1 MNRTEHR
8 LRLSF
13 DPDYAERHAEY
24 VVERNVILK
33 RIPKFLVQSLLP
45 VLAGPMFVLII
56 NIVFRP
62 ELAGKLIAMFLWI
75 VSAMLATLAIV
86 VLNDIRRARKSLGL

>member
-1 MNRTEHR
+1 MNKTEHR
-8 LRLSF
+8 MRMSF
-13 DPDYAERHAEY
+13 DPEYAERYREY
-24 VVERNVILK
+24 VVERNAILG

-45 VLAGPMFVLII
+45 VLAGPMVVLVA
-56 NIVFRP
+56 NVVFRP

>member
-1 MNRTEHR
+1 MNKAEHR

-13 DPDYAERHAEY
+13 DPDYAERYKEY
-24 VVERNVILK
+24 VTERDAILR

-45 VLAGPMFVLII
+45 VLAGPLFILVI

-62 ELAGKLIAMFLWI
+62 KLAKELLTMFLWI
-75 VSAMLATLAIV
+75 VSAMLLTFG
-86 VLNDIRRARKSLGL
+86 VLVARDIRDARKSLGL